1 MNKTVHHDLEENRP
15 EISCLHSCLSS
26 SLVRTTSC
34 KASHKKRYCCIP
46 TNESGELMSL
56 IHELSGNDLLYGP
69 RGLREGIIVGGPSS
83 VFVIISVLNG

>member
-1 MNKTVHHDLEENRP
+1 
-15 EISCLHSCLSS
+15 
-26 SLVRTTSC
+26 
-34 KASHKKRYCCIP
+34 
-46 TNESGELMSL
+46 MSL